1 MDRQDE
7 HRAENDI
14 FGRRKQRDCN
24 RENRDRLFRVENI
37 HAADWQN
44 FRREQ
49 RRRQIEV
56 ERAFVFEDN
65 ADRHGGGAD
74 NPVRERD
81 FERDLEWDIE
91 RDAVRDN
98 YGDVDRDVGRNVG
111 RDNDKDIERYNQ
123 QQLQKPHRPDHQH
136 QPNRID
142 IDGDRL
148 IFEH

>member
-24 RENRDRLFRVENI
+24 RENRDRLFRLENI

-81 FERDLEWDIE
+81 FERDLE

>member
-24 RENRDRLFRVENI
+24 RKNRDRLFRVENI

-81 FERDLEWDIE
+81 FERDLE

>member
-1 MDRQDE
+1 M
-7 HRAENDI
+7 
-14 FGRRKQRDCN
+14 
-24 RENRDRLFRVENI
+24 NI
-37 HAADWQN
+37 AQKMTYLAAASNEIVIERTVIVFSAWKTSDWQN

-81 FERDLEWDIE
+81 FERDLE

-98 YGDVDRDVGRNVG
+98 YGDVEECWEG
-111 RDNDKDIERYNQ
+111 Q
-123 QQLQKPHRPDHQH
+123 
-136 QPNRID
+136 
-142 IDGDRL
+142 
-148 IFEH
+148 

>member
-81 FERDLEWDIE
+81 FERDLE

>member
-1 MDRQDE
+1 M
-7 HRAENDI
+7 
-14 FGRRKQRDCN
+14 
-24 RENRDRLFRVENI
+24 NI
-37 HAADWQN
+37 AQKMTYLAAASNEIVIERTVIVFSAWKTSDWQN

-81 FERDLEWDIE
+81 FERDLE